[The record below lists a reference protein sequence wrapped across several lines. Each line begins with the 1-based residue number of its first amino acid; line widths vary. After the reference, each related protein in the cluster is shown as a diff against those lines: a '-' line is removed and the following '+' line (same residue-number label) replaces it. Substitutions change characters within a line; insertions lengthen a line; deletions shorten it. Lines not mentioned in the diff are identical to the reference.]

1 MPSFSGKFQY
11 LNADGTPAQ
20 SGPCRVTFE
29 AETLT
34 LAPTAGAPIT
44 FDLGDIDLFV
54 PGDYELTLTL
64 YTGKRIVLNQFG
76 KAFQNLCHDLL
87 EAYRQRLVECLL
99 LEDLEEVTRFD
110 GHAQLTSAVSPSR
123 SFSSPAEFRLYKSN
137 LAVLPTEATGFQ
149 WRLADIDVVNF
160 DPASYAVVLESTG
173 ERLTV
178 TKLAKRTREF
188 AERLEDF
195 TSQLNQQSA
204 ETLHDIFPFLD
215 PDQFQQAARLM
226 KEGHAA
232 PLGKLKAI
240 HPKTEQA
247 LVANVVDAKLKPYF
261 DALLI
266 HVPPGWL
273 YAGFKLIRK
282 EEEEPA
288 EQPAETPAEETATP
302 AAETGEE
309 QSEEPTEAPVE
320 ETPRE
325 EEQPILHWFFFPLTA
340 KPGDKLPANLVA
352 WEATSKGGRAT
363 YFFRLLPPDEAHQLN
378 DPTKAALAVEAAI
391 RQLNHAL
398 VLLNFRR
405 EPIYLPDDSLELQP
419 RFRRYAIACRKIPEL
434 RRLRA
439 SFLGRAIHASLPAW
453 KKQVEA
459 FLAQA
464 VS

>member
-11 LNADGTPAQ
+11 LNADGRPAQ

-34 LAPTAGAPIT
+34 LAPGAGAPIA
-44 FDLGDIDLFV
+44 FDLGDIDLFA

-76 KAFQNLCHDLL
+76 KTFQNLCHDLL
-87 EAYRQRLVECLL
+87 EAYRQRLVQCLL

-110 GHAQLTSAVSPSR
+110 GFAQLTSAVSPSR
-123 SFSSPAEFRLYKSN
+123 SSSSPAEFRLYKSN
-137 LAVLPTEATGFQ
+137 LAVLPTAATGFQ
-149 WRLADIDVVNF
+149 WRLADIDAVRF
-160 DPASYAVVLESTG
+160 DEGNYAVVLESAG

-178 TKLAKRTREF
+178 TKLTKRTREF
-188 AERLEDF
+188 AERLEDS

-204 ETLHDIFPFLD
+204 KTLHDIFPFLS
-215 PDQFQQAARLM
+215 PDQFQQAALLM

-261 DALLI
+261 DALLG

-288 EQPAETPAEETATP
+288 EQPGETPAEEIATT

-309 QSEEPTEAPVE
+309 QTEQPVE
-320 ETPRE
+320 EAAEQTVRE

-340 KPGDKLPANLVA
+340 TPGGKLPANLVA
-352 WEATSKGGRAT
+352 WEATSKTGRAT
-363 YFFRLLPPDEAHQLN
+363 YFFRLIPPDEARQLD
-378 DPTKAALAVEAAI
+378 DPAKAPAAVEAAI

-434 RRLRA
+434 RHLRA
-439 SFLGRAIHASLPAW
+439 SFLGRAIHTSLPAW
-453 KKQVEA
+453 REQVEK

>member
-11 LNADGTPAQ
+11 LNADGTLAQ
-20 SGPCRVTFE
+20 GGPCHVTFE

-34 LAPTAGAPIT
+34 LAPNAGAPIA

-87 EAYRQRLVECLL
+87 EAYRQRLVQCLL
-99 LEDLEEVTRFD
+99 LEDLEEVARFD
-110 GHAQLTSAVSPSR
+110 GHAQLASAVSSSR

-137 LAVLPTEATGFQ
+137 LAVLPTQATGFQ
-149 WRLADIDVVNF
+149 WRLADIDAIKF
-160 DPASYAVVLESTG
+160 DEASYAVVLESTG
-173 ERLTV
+173 QRLTV

-188 AERLEDF
+188 AERLEEL

-204 ETLHDIFPFLD
+204 ETLHNIFPFLD

-247 LVANVVDAKLKPYF
+247 LVANVVDARLKPYF
-261 DALLI
+261 DALLA

-273 YAGFKLIRK
+273 YAGFKLIR
-282 EEEEPA
+282 EEEQEPA
-288 EQPAETPAEETATP
+288 EQPAEAPAEETATL
-302 AAETGEE
+302 AAETAEE
-309 QSEEPTEAPVE
+309 QVEEPVE
-320 ETPRE
+320 EAPRE

-340 KPGDKLPANLVA
+340 KLGAKLPANLVA
-352 WEATSKGGRAT
+352 WEATSKGGRAS

-378 DPTKAALAVEAAI
+378 DPTRAALAVEAAI

-405 EPIYLPDDSLELQP
+405 EPIYLSDDKLQIQP
-419 RFRRYAIACRKIPEL
+419 RYRRYAIACRKLPEL

-439 SFLGRAIHASLPAW
+439 SFLGRAIHTSLPAW
-453 KKQVEA
+453 RKQVEK
-459 FLAQA
+459 FLAQ
-464 VS
+464 STQ

>member
-20 SGPCRVTFE
+20 GGACRVTFE

-34 LAPTAGAPIT
+34 LAPAAGAPIA

-64 YTGKRIVLNQFG
+64 YTRKRIVLNQFG

-87 EAYRQRLVECLL
+87 EAYRQRLVACLL
-99 LEDLEEVTRFD
+99 LEDLEEIARFD
-110 GHAQLTSAVSPSR
+110 GRAQLTSAALPSR

-137 LAVLPTEATGFQ
+137 LAVLPTQATGFQ
-149 WRLADIDVVNF
+149 WRLADIDAVRF
-160 DPASYAVVLESTG
+160 DEANYAVVLESAD
-173 ERLTV
+173 ERLMV

-188 AERLEDF
+188 AERLEDS
-195 TSQLNQQSA
+195 TSQLSRQSA
-204 ETLHDIFPFLD
+204 EILHDIFPFLD

-247 LVANVVDAKLKPYF
+247 LVANVVDARLKPYF
-261 DALLI
+261 DALLT

-273 YAGFKLIRK
+273 YAGFKLIRE

-288 EQPAETPAEETATP
+288 EQPEEKPPEETPAAAPETP
-302 AAETGEE
+302 EE
-309 QSEEPTEAPVE
+309 QIEEPAEAPTE
-320 ETPRE
+320 EAPRE
-325 EEQPILHWFFFPLTA
+325 GEQPILHWFFFPLAT
-340 KPGDKLPANLVA
+340 KPGAKLPANLVA

-363 YFFRLLPPDEAHQLN
+363 YFFRLLPPEEARQLD
-378 DPTKAALAVEAAI
+378 DPTKAPAAVETAI
-391 RQLNHAL
+391 QQLNRAL

-405 EPIYLPDDSLELQP
+405 EPIYLSDDKLELQP
-419 RFRRYAIACRKIPEL
+419 RYRRYAIACRKIPEL
-434 RRLRA
+434 GRLRA
-439 SFLGRAIHASLPAW
+439 SFLGRSIHTSLTAW
-453 KKQVEA
+453 KKQVDR
-459 FLAQA
+459 FLATP
-464 VS
+464 